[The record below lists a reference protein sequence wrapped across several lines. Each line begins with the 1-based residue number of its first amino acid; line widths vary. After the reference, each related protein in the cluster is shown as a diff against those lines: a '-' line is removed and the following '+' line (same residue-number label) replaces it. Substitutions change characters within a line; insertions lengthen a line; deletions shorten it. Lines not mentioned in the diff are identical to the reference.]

1 MKDKIQDEKL
11 RVIGECQQ
19 LALGAVIV
27 NEPEHLDDMDY
38 LPFYDWRVE
47 EEGFLK
53 GLTKKDGGILP
64 DDNVRIYLPKDINSK
79 SILADLNH
87 LYTQFGD
94 VGENNEEYYSCE
106 VRKPIR
112 FLEIYDSILLEN
124 HEIETVQTDDKVHT
138 KLAQDTTQ
146 EMVKIMMENQGWAEL
161 FPYEE
166 CEQLA
171 DLFGFPFSL

>member
-1 MKDKIQDEKL
+1 M
-11 RVIGECQQ
+11 
-19 LALGAVIV
+19 
-27 NEPEHLDDMDY
+27 
-38 LPFYDWRVE
+38 
-47 EEGFLK
+47 
-53 GLTKKDGGILP
+53 TKKDGGILP

-87 LYTQFGD
+87 LYIQFGD
-94 VGENNEEYYSCE
+94 VGENNEFEYSIE
-106 VRKPIR
+106 VRKLIR

-124 HEIETVQTDDKVHT
+124 QKIETVQTDGKVHT
-138 KLAQDTTQ
+138 KLARETAQ

-171 DLFGFPFSL
+171 DLFGFPFSW